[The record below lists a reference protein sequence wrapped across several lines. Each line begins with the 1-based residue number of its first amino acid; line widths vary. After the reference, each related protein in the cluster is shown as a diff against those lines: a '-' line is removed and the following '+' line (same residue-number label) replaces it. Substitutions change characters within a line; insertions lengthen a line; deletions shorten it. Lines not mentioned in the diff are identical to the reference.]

1 MSPPPSVLATHQRPW
16 DWRTATVRGKSGA
29 LDLIASA
36 PFAMAEPHMVALH
49 HAGSGGLAAGMH
61 MMMMQM
67 YFTAST
73 HVTLWLKE
81 WHTDTTLWYTLRY

>member
-1 MSPPPSVLATHQRPW
+1 M
-16 DWRTATVRGKSGA
+16 
-29 LDLIASA
+29 
-36 PFAMAEPHMVALH
+36 E
-49 HAGSGGLAAGMH
+49 GMK

-81 WHTDTTLWYTLRY
+81 WHTNTAIWYGHLYLL

>member
-1 MSPPPSVLATHQRPW
+1 M
-16 DWRTATVRGKSGA
+16 K
-29 LDLIASA
+29 
-36 PFAMAEPHMVALH
+36 
-49 HAGSGGLAAGMH
+49 

-81 WHTDTTLWYTLRY
+81 WHTGTPIWYGQLYLQRFFSMLPSVLAS